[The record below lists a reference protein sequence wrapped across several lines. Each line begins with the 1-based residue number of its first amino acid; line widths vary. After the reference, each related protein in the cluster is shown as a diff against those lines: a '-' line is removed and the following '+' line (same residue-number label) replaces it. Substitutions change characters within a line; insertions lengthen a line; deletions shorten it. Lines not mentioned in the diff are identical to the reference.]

1 MPPQKI
7 LISGAGIA
15 GSVTAYFLGRA
26 GFSVTV
32 LERNPALR
40 TAGQGIDMEG
50 PAIPIIQKMG
60 VEELINEKTTKE
72 KGVAFV
78 DESNISFATF
88 DVGDKGTDIGKN
100 GSGRVWL
107 SLADKKHTG
116 FTSAIEIMRGDL
128 CNIFYTAAN
137 AFPNVKFIFNT
148 SITSVQRTS
157 SSITITTS
165 AGKQE
170 TYDILIAADG
180 FRSKTRQLILETND
194 SEAFIQSQNCW
205 VAYFSIPRKPQDF
218 PRSRGYNAVGGR
230 FIMIRPK
237 DDQVSS
243 GYLVVSKDE
252 PSLRKVQR
260 KSMAEQKAALAE
272 LFADAGWE
280 ATRVIAGM
288 KDTEDFYLQD
298 VAKIQ
303 LGGRGWSKGR
313 CAMVGDAAYCS
324 FTGTGTTLAILGG
337 YMLAGEIL
345 QSPDQ
350 PEVAFKAYEDKLAG
364 YVKKA
369 QSAPTGGPQLFVPQ
383 TRLGVWMI
391 RTLFWLVYWSGI
403 TRWVGGFK
411 MPKFDLPEYPFDRRS
426 E

>member
-15 GSVTAYFLGRA
+15 GSVTAYWLGRA
-26 GFSVTV
+26 GFNVTV
-32 LERNPALR
+32 LERTPALR

-50 PAIPIIQKMG
+50 PAVSIIRKMG
-60 VEELINEKTTKE
+60 LESTIRSKTTGE

-78 DESNISFATF
+78 DENNVPFATF
-88 DVGDKGTDIGKN
+88 DVGEKRTDIG
-100 GSGRVWL
+100 
-107 SLADKKHTG
+107 
-116 FTSAIEIMRGDL
+116 FTSEIEIMRGDL
-128 CNIFYTAAN
+128 CDVFYTAAT
-137 AFPNVKFIFNT
+137 AFPNVKFEFDT
-148 SITSVQRTS
+148 SITSLRQTDS
-157 SSITITTS
+157 SVWITTS
-165 AGKQE
+165 SGTE
-170 TYDILIAADG
+170 ESYDMVIAADG
-180 FRSKTRQLILETND
+180 FRSRTRQLILENTD

-205 VAYFSIPRKPQDF
+205 VAYFSIPREPQDH

-237 DDQVSS
+237 DDKLSS

-252 PSLRKVQR
+252 PSLRKVQ
-260 KSMAEQKAALAE
+260 KAGTTAQKAALAE

-280 ATRVIAGM
+280 ATRVIEGM

-345 QSPDQ
+345 NSPNK
-350 PEVAFKAYEDKLAG
+350 PEFAFKAYEDKLAG

-369 QSAPTGGPQLFVPQ
+369 QSAPKGGPQVFVPQ
-383 TRLGVWMI
+383 TSFGVWMI
-391 RTLFWLVYWSGI
+391 RTVIWLVYWSGI
-403 TRWVGGFK
+403 TRWIGGYK
-411 MPKFDLPEYPFDRRS
+411 MPKFDLPDYDFDRKP

>member
-1 MPPQKI
+1 MPPQKV

-15 GSVTAYFLGRA
+15 GSVTAYWLGRA
-26 GFSVTV
+26 GFNVTV
-32 LERNPALR
+32 LERTPALR

-50 PAIPIIQKMG
+50 PAVSIVQKMG
-60 VEELINEKTTKE
+60 LETAIRSKTTGE

-78 DESNISFATF
+78 DEYNVAFATF
-88 DVGDKGTDIGKN
+88 DVGEKKTDIG
-100 GSGRVWL
+100 
-107 SLADKKHTG
+107 
-116 FTSAIEIMRGDL
+116 FTSEIEIMRGDL
-128 CNIFYTAAN
+128 CDIFYTAAI
-137 AFPNVKFIFNT
+137 AFPNVKFLFGN
-148 SITSVQRTS
+148 SITSLHQTAESVC
-157 SSITITTS
+157 ITTS
-165 AGKQE
+165 TGAEE
-170 TYDILIAADG
+170 TYDMLIAADG
-180 FRSKTRQLILETND
+180 FRSKTRQMILKNND

-205 VAYFSIPRKPQDF
+205 VAYFSIPREPQDH

-237 DDQVSS
+237 DDKLSS

-260 KSMAEQKAALAE
+260 AGMVAQKAALAE

-280 ATRVIAGM
+280 AIRVIEGM

-298 VAKIQ
+298 VARIQ
-303 LGGRGWSKGR
+303 LGERGWSKGR

-345 QSPDQ
+345 NSPDR
-350 PEVAFKAYEDKLAG
+350 PEVAYKAYEDKLAG

-369 QSAPTGGPQLFVPQ
+369 QSAPKGGPQVFVPQ
-383 TRLGVWMI
+383 TSLGVWMI
-391 RTLFWLVYWSGI
+391 RTVIWLVYWSGI
-403 TRWVGGFK
+403 TRWLGGYK
-411 MPKFDLPEYPFDRRS
+411 MPSFDLPDYDFDPKLA
-426 E
+426 

>member
-1 MPPQKI
+1 MMPPQKI

-15 GSVTAYFLGRA
+15 GSVTAYWLGRA
-26 GFSVTV
+26 GFNVTV
-32 LERNPALR
+32 LERTPALR

-50 PAIPIIQKMG
+50 PAISIIRKMG
-60 VEELINEKTTKE
+60 LESTIRSKTTGE

-78 DESNISFATF
+78 DENNVPFAIF
-88 DVGDKGTDIGKN
+88 DVGEKRTDIG
-100 GSGRVWL
+100 
-107 SLADKKHTG
+107 
-116 FTSAIEIMRGDL
+116 FTSEIEIMRGDL
-128 CNIFYTAAN
+128 CDVFYTAAT
-137 AFPNVKFIFNT
+137 AFPNVKFEFDI
-148 SITSVQRTS
+148 SITSLSQTDS
-157 SSITITTS
+157 SVWITTS
-165 AGKQE
+165 SGTDE
-170 TYDILIAADG
+170 SYDMVIAADG
-180 FRSKTRQLILETND
+180 FRSRTRQLILENTD

-205 VAYFSIPRKPQDF
+205 VAYFSIPRQPQDH

-237 DDQVSS
+237 DEKLSS

-260 KSMAEQKAALAE
+260 AHMAAQKAALAE

-280 ATRVIAGM
+280 ATRVIEGM

-345 QSPDQ
+345 NSPNK
-350 PEVAFKAYEDKLAG
+350 PEFAFKAYEDKLAG

-369 QSAPTGGPQLFVPQ
+369 QSAPKGGPQVFVPQ
-383 TRLGVWMI
+383 TRFGVWMI
-391 RTLFWLVYWSGI
+391 RTVIWLVYWSGI
-403 TRWVGGFK
+403 TRWIGSYK
-411 MPKFDLPEYPFDRRS
+411 MPEFDLPDYDFDRS
-426 E
+426 QT